1 MLQRLVGEWMSR
13 RVLHVRPD
21 DPVFAAVEIMA
32 EHGVRHVVV
41 MDGSKLAGIVSNRDF
56 VRAAVRH
63 PEQRLDL
70 HTTSVSEI
78 MTPAPLRTTW
88 PGATLAEVADV
99 MRSHKVSALPV
110 LEGMDLSGII
120 TTDDLLAAM
129 AHPEP
134 ANAHGRRPDL

>member
-1 MLQRLVGEWMSR
+1 MHERLVGEWMSR

-41 MDGSKLAGIVSNRDF
+41 LDGPKLVGIVSNRDF

-63 PEQRLDL
+63 PERQLDL
-70 HTTSVSEI
+70 HGTPVSDV
-78 MTPAPLRTTW
+78 MTRAPLRTTW
-88 PGATLAEVADV
+88 PGGTLAEAADV

-110 LEGMDLSGII
+110 LEGNDLSGII
-120 TTDDLLAAM
+120 TTDDLLAAV
-129 AHPEP
+129 AQPP
-134 ANAHGRRPDL
+134 AAPARRPDL